1 MNVFIGLGKMGL
13 PIAKHFERKHNFHV
27 WDTNFPRCKNF
38 NNIMSWT
45 DLAPESIKTVVS
57 CLPNS
62 TIVEK
67 EFNYMLDLLKPNSYW
82 IDLTSGDPLISRKL
96 YQYGKRYQSKIHFI
110 DCGISGGPR
119 KAMEGKLTSIIGG
132 DETAVKTILPYIYV
146 FSQKVFHVGQSGSGH
161 AVKAINNALMAINL
175 WAAAEGLS
183 TLEKFGITA
192 GSAIAAINSSS
203 GRSLVTQQ
211 RFPNH
216 ILTNKYDYG
225 FSLDLLHKDVQ
236 NALNLCVNVGSI
248 TPIMCK
254 QLALLTDAQR
264 ILEKDADHTEIYKLF
279 Q

>member
-67 EFNYMLDLLKPNSYW
+67 EFNYMLDLLQPNSYW

-96 YQYGKRYQSKIHFI
+96 YQYGKRYQNKIHFI
-110 DCGISGGPR
+110 DCGISGGSG
-119 KAMEGKLTSIIGG
+119 KAMEGKLTSIVGG
-132 DETAVKTILPYIYV
+132 DKTAVKKIFPYFYT
-146 FSQKVFHVGQSGSGH
+146 FSQKVFYVGPSGSGH

-175 WAAAEGLS
+175 WAAAEGIS
-183 TLEKFGITA
+183 TLEKFGIRA
-192 GSAIAAINSSS
+192 DSAIAAINSSS
-203 GRSLVTQQ
+203 GRSIATQQ
-211 RFPNH
+211 RFPNN

-225 FSLDLLHKDVQ
+225 YSLELLRKDVQ
-236 NALNLCVNVGSI
+236 NALAVCENVGSVN
-248 TPIMCK
+248 PMMRR
-254 QLALLTDAQR
+254 QLTLLTDARR
-264 ILEKDADHTEIYKLF
+264 ILENDADHTEIYKLF